1 MSDQTSSV
9 LMWIDLEMTGL
20 DVQLDVIVEIAAIA
34 TDTELNVLDEG
45 IDLVVHQSDDVL
57 ATMVDI
63 VKSMHEKSGLTA
75 EIRSSPL
82 GLEEAG
88 ARTLDYIK
96 GHIPKARTVPLCGNS
111 IGTDRRFLDRY
122 LPEIENHL
130 HYRSIDVST
139 FKELCKL
146 WYPEAYAAIPNKRQ
160 GHRALADIRESIE
173 ELRYYRRAMLR

>member
-1 MSDQTSSV
+1 
-9 LMWIDLEMTGL
+9 MWIDLEMTGL
-20 DVQLDVIVEIAAIA
+20 DVQLDVIIEIAAIA

-45 IDLVVHQSDDVL
+45 IDLVVHQSDDLL
-57 ATMVDI
+57 ATMVDV
-63 VKSMHEKSGLTA
+63 VKSMHEKSGLTT
-75 EIRSSPL
+75 EIRSSSL
-82 GLEEAG
+82 SLEEAG
-88 ARTLDYIK
+88 ARTLEYIK
-96 GHIPKARTVPLCGNS
+96 GHVPKARTVPLCGNS

-146 WYPEAYAAIPNKRQ
+146 WYPKAYSAMPNKKQ

-173 ELRYYRRAMLR
+173 ELRYYRSTMLR